1 MTESVVLPETF
12 EVQSGKVDSKWA
24 EFGLHQVDIKLRD
37 RETGYKLIVRDG
49 EPLAI
54 TSKGYV
60 LIPNEVALEAADAAA
75 QRLGAKPFTDFSG
88 PWFAK
93 PENHVMM
100 NFEKTRMS
108 ALYAFDEP
116 VEIAPGDKI
125 HVGFSVRNGID
136 GGAAFGT
143 GSWTF
148 RHACANMF
156 LMARLGIG
164 RGMGFD
170 DREVMSSLYQI
181 HYGKPAE
188 LMATVDELVTVLE
201 KVVQS
206 GFQVV
211 ARLRN
216 MTETKLTIEKAA
228 KIQALPVKY
237 LEKLSGFEVSKKAG
251 KKAEVQFLGGDVTEY
266 QVWNDLTQLLTHDSK
281 GGWDT
286 KMTQYATVQQIF
298 FGAE

>member
-1 MTESVVLPETF
+1 MENVVLPGTF
-12 EVQSGKVDSKWA
+12 EVQSGRVDSKWA

-37 RETGYKLIVRDG
+37 RETGYKLIVRRG

-75 QRLGAKPFTDFSG
+75 QRLGAKPFTDFNG

-93 PENHVMM
+93 VEDHVMM

-116 VEIAPGDKI
+116 VEIAAGDKI

-143 GSWTF
+143 GAFTF

-156 LMARLGIG
+156 LMARLGVG

-188 LMATVDELVTVLE
+188 LMATVDELVVVLE
-201 KVVQS
+201 RVVQS

-211 ARLRN
+211 ARLRT
-216 MTETKLTIEKAA
+216 MRETKLSEEKA
-228 KIQALPVKY
+228 KLIQALPVKY

-251 KKAEVQFLGGDVTEY
+251 KKAEVRFLGDVTEY
-266 QVWNDLTQLLTHDSK
+266 QVWNDATQLLTHDAK

-286 KMTQYATVQQIF
+286 KMTQYALVQQVF
-298 FGAE
+298 FGRA